1 VISPLDEHL
10 GYLAD
15 TRRLQQYETAI
26 ARAIRPG
33 DVVLDLGCGTGILG
47 LLCLKAGAAKVYAI
61 DSTLMIGVAEQALQ
75 RAGYGDRAVFVQGKA
90 HQVELPER
98 VDVVICD
105 QVGYFGFDYGI
116 VESLRDAKR
125 RFLKPGGRMIPARI
139 DLKLGVIQSETC
151 RALADGWQARNIPAE
166 FHWLRENM
174 VNSKHAVSLR
184 KDDVLGVAE
193 LGTIDLHADN
203 PDFHSWSAQLR
214 VERDGVLHGIAG
226 WFDCELADGVR
237 MTNSPLSELAIQ
249 RHQAFLPIAE
259 AVEVKTGD
267 AIRAS
272 VMARPADSV
281 IAWRVDIPRLGRS
294 FGHSTW
300 QGELLSPRLLARRDP
315 QHVPTPSR
323 TGLARACVLSYCDG
337 NRSAHEIEQ
346 AVLRDHPD
354 LLPSTDE
361 IVRFVAH
368 VLGGDTV

>member
-1 VISPLDEHL
+1 MISPLDEHL

-15 TRRLQQYETAI
+15 SRRLALYEAAV

-47 LLCLKAGAAKVYAI
+47 LLCLKAGASRVYAI
-61 DSTLMIGVAEQALQ
+61 DSTLMICAAEQALH
-75 RAGYGDRAVFVQGKA
+75 RSGYGDRAVFMHGKA

-116 VESLRDAKR
+116 VESLRDARR
-125 RFLKPGGRMIPARI
+125 RFLKPGGRMVPARI
-139 DLKLGVIQSETC
+139 DLEIAAIESETC
-151 RALADGWQARNIPAE
+151 RAVADGWRAPNIPAE

-174 VNSKHAVSLR
+174 VNSKHAVTLR
-184 KDDVLGVAE
+184 EDDVLAAAP
-193 LGTIDLHADN
+193 LGTIDLRADT
-203 PDFHSWSAQLR
+203 PDFHSWSVELN
-214 VERDGVLHGIAG
+214 VERNGVLHGIAG
-226 WFDCELADGVR
+226 WFDCELVDGVR

-259 AVEVKTGD
+259 AVEVKAGD
-267 AIRAS
+267 TIRAS

-281 IAWRVDIPRLGRS
+281 IAWSVDVPARDRRFS
-294 FGHSTW
+294 HSTW
-300 QGELLSPRLLARRDP
+300 QGELLSPQLIAQRDP
-315 QHVPTPSR
+315 QHIPRPSR

-337 NRSAHEIEQ
+337 RRTAREIEQ

-354 LLPSTDE
+354 LLPSAEE
-361 IVRFVAH
+361 ISRFVAH
-368 VLGGDTV
+368 VLGGDAV